1 MSSKAKLTKL
11 TEIERKFSVP
21 SPSAEPSFDGLT
33 GIARADRDEPVTME
47 ATYYDT
53 ADLDLLQHRIT
64 LRRRVGGSDEAWHLK
79 LPQAAGSRSEVH
91 APLSD
96 DLPAELRSLVAA
108 IVRDRELTP
117 LATLHTSRTVTH
129 IVSDEGAIV
138 AEFAD
143 DEVVGVDLRTAPD
156 AEIIW
161 HEWEVELIGTT
172 DQDLL
177 ERLCRRLT
185 DAGAQPSTYPAKLV
199 HVVGS
204 PPDRST
210 YADPTVEA
218 LARLTDDLVERD
230 RWVRENRPDGVH
242 QMRVTSRRIRSL
254 LRSHPALL
262 ELPGGEH
269 LESELR
275 ELAATLGVARDAEVL
290 AKRYQQAL
298 AALPPEL
305 IRGRASERL
314 VANSKAAYTRGLRRA
329 VRALDSERYFQLLD
343 GLDALAGAAADG
355 DFSAAASV
363 AHARH
368 KLRKAAKKARKEP
381 SDVHFHSVRKKAKQL
396 RYVAEAAGRPTL
408 AKRAKA
414 IQTLLGDHQDSVVS
428 RAHLLET
435 ADKAAAAGED
445 TFTYGLLWQRDAQE
459 AEDLEQQLP
468 HALRRLNKV
477 GR

>member
-1 MSSKAKLTKL
+1 MSSKPELTTL
-11 TEIERKFSVP
+11 TEIERKFSVE
-21 SPSAEPSFDGLT
+21 SPGAEPSFEGLA
-33 GIARADRDEPVTME
+33 GIARADRDEPITLE
-47 ATYYDT
+47 ATYFDT
-53 ADLDLLQHRIT
+53 ADRDLLQHRIT
-64 LRRRVGGSDEAWHLK
+64 LRRRTGGPDEAWHLK

-96 DLPAELRSLVAA
+96 DLPQELRSLVAA

-129 IVSDEGAIV
+129 IVSDDGDVV

-161 HEWEVELIGTT
+161 HEWEIELVGTSDT
-172 DQDLL
+172 ELL
-177 ERLCRRLT
+177 DRLCRRLI

-204 PPDRST
+204 PADRST
-210 YADPTVEA
+210 YDDPTVAA
-218 LARLTDDLVERD
+218 LAQLTDDLVERD
-230 RWVRENRPDGVH
+230 REVRENQPGAVH

-262 ELPGGEH
+262 ALPGGEH
-269 LESELR
+269 VESELR

-290 AKRYQQAL
+290 AERYQNAL
-298 AALPPEL
+298 DALPPEL
-305 IRGRASERL
+305 VRGRATERL
-314 VANSKAAYTRGLRRA
+314 VTNSRAAYTRGLRRA
-329 VRALDSERYFQLLD
+329 VLALDSERYFRL
-343 GLDALAGAAADG
+343 LDALDELAAAAADG

-363 AHARH
+363 EHARH

-381 SDVHFHSVRKKAKQL
+381 SDEHFHSVRKKAKQL
-396 RYVAEAAGRPTL
+396 RYVAEAAGKRKI

-428 RAHLLET
+428 RAHLLQV
-435 ADKAAAAGED
+435 ADRAASVGED
-445 TFTYGLLWQRDAQE
+445 TFTYGVLWLQDADQARAIE
-459 AEDLEQQLP
+459 ERLP
-468 HALRRLNKV
+468 RLLRRI
-477 GR
+477 